1 MVKAKRIKVQS
12 FFIFVSLAT
21 FFLNGCAT
29 ISSLKPEQIDSV
41 KTITLVIEPY
51 RNKPEILDHTEVRG
65 KSYTGYQFGA
75 IGGLVEGI
83 ILSFEANTA
92 QKQSLGG
99 SPKSFL
105 ETMKE
110 VQIQKDLEEQ
120 IEENLKTGFGVIN
133 AKDLQQACQESREG
147 SCGIKE
153 YLQSANQMGAE
164 ALVYLKY
171 AYGLATY
178 PDEKASVVIDAD
190 LWIYDVSQKKVL
202 LKKGLSSEEF
212 FREGHSVDQFL
223 AEDGS
228 LFKNHIQIASDGLS
242 KQVAA
247 EWFLFTEEVKERK
260 KKFGKDVNFFTR
272 NDIPN
277 ESISF
282 FKVSCNYPVKLVKGC
297 SGIWGAVQGIK
308 INNHKAKIA
317 ATEDGKTILVMW
329 GNALI
334 MADEIKKI
342 AEENQINILRANTFE
357 GVGGEGSGYILY
369 TDGDLYLALNRYF
382 Y

>member
-1 MVKAKRIKVQS
+1 MKVKY
-12 FFIFVSLAT
+12 FILFSLL
-21 FFLNGCAT
+21 FCSGCAT
-29 ISSLKPEQIDSV
+29 ISGLKPEQVESV
-41 KTITLVIEPY
+41 KTIALAIEPY
-51 RNKPEILDHTEVRG
+51 RNKPEILDHTKVRG

-75 IGGLVEGI
+75 IGGLVEGS
-83 ILSFEANTA
+83 ILSFEANAA
-92 QKQSLGG
+92 QKRYLGG

-105 ETMKE
+105 ETMKDM
-110 VQIQKDLEEQ
+110 QIQRDLEDQ
-120 IEENLKTGFGVIN
+120 IQENLKTGFHVVSSD
-133 AKDLQQACQESREG
+133 DLRQECQKNDDDK
-147 SCGIKE
+147 CGINE
-153 YLQSANQMGAE
+153 YLQSANQMGGE

-190 LWIYDVSQKKVL
+190 LWIYDVGQKKVL

-212 FREGHSVDQFL
+212 FREGHTVDEFL

-228 LFKNHIQIASDGLS
+228 LFKNQIQIATDGLS

-247 EWFLFTEEVKERK
+247 EWLLFTEEVKEKR
-260 KKFGKDVNFFTR
+260 KKFGKDTNFFTQ

-282 FKVSCNYPVKLVKGC
+282 FRVSCNYPVKLVKSC
-297 SGIWGAVQGIK
+297 SGAWGAVQGIK
-308 INNHKAKIA
+308 INNHKAKVA
-317 ATEDGKTILVMW
+317 STEDGKTILVMW

-342 AEENQINILRANTFE
+342 ADENQINILRANTFG

-369 TDGDLYLALNRYF
+369 TDGDLYSVLSKYF

>member
-1 MVKAKRIKVQS
+1 MKLRYLILLG
-12 FFIFVSLAT
+12 LA
-21 FFLNGCAT
+21 FCCGCAT
-29 ISSLKPEQIDSV
+29 ISTLKPEQIESV
-41 KTITLVIEPY
+41 KTIALVIEPY

-83 ILSFEANTA
+83 ILSFEASA
-92 QKQSLGG
+92 AKSKSLGG

-105 ETMKE
+105 EALKE

-120 IEENLKTGFGVIN
+120 VQGKLKTGFRVISDE
-133 AKDLQQACQESREG
+133 DLRQLCQKSKEG
-147 SCGIKE
+147 SCGIRE

-164 ALVYLKY
+164 AFVYLKY
-171 AYGLATY
+171 AYGLAAY
-178 PDEKASVVIDAD
+178 LDEKSSVVIDAD
-190 LWIYDVSQKKVL
+190 LWIYDVSQKKAL

-212 FREGHSVDQFL
+212 FREGHTVDEFI
-223 AEDGS
+223 AKEGS
-228 LFKNHIQIASDGLS
+228 LFKNHVKIATDGLS

-260 KKFGKDVNFFTR
+260 KKFGKDTNFFIR

-282 FKVSCNYPVKLVKGC
+282 FKLSCNYPVKLIKSC
-297 SGIWGAVQGIK
+297 SGAWGAVQGIK

-317 ATEDGKTILVMW
+317 ATEDGKTVLVMW

-334 MADEIKKI
+334 MADEIKKV
-342 AEENQINILRANTFE
+342 ADDNKINILRANTFE

-369 TDGDLYLALNRYF
+369 TDGDLYSVLSKYS